1 MIKFIKKYKF
11 CKSMGIR
18 KPFRAALDK
27 NFMRGCF

>member
-11 CKSMGIR
+11 CKSMGIS

-27 NFMRGCF
+27 NFMKGCF